1 MKTQKGRGCLV
12 ALFIIIVIGIMVA
25 IISSG
30 DSDKKLTSG
39 QVTYVVE
46 GTATKANVN
55 YSKDGGSQ
63 EQVADVTLPFEKIL
77 EVKYGTPLVIIA
89 QNLNDS
95 GTITCRILVDGKE
108 IQSATSEGGFVAVS
122 CSGMNM
128 PKP

>member
-1 MKTQKGRGCLV
+1 MKTRKGKGCLV
-12 ALFIIIVIGIMVA
+12 VLFVIIVIGIMIA

-30 DSDKKLTSG
+30 NNGSDLTSG
-39 QVTYVVE
+39 KVTYIVE
-46 GTATKANVN
+46 GSTTKANVN

-63 EQVADVTLPFEKIL
+63 EQVADVTLPFEKTL
-77 EVKYGTPLVIIA
+77 EVQYGTPLVIIA

-95 GTITCRILVDGKE
+95 GTITCRILVNGEE